1 MEKIKKGPNSLPFFS
16 RYLLKERD
24 EGAHHNDVFKHQE
37 WWYYNVLFND
47 PKSEL
52 KNWSVAISL
61 ATFPHVD
68 SVKFII
74 HDDKDGNY
82 GNIYL
87 KPKGTCKASN
97 SDVDVKIDSSYAI
110 GKYPKWHVYADN
122 KNLDTPEISVD
133 LDFKANSLPMWILKN
148 TGLNLTTSLFGYYCI
163 MNCDAKGEVTIDD
176 KVYKVKGV
184 GYHDHTWMPML
195 KEPVVEKSEQK
206 LIDFNVWD
214 WLNIHFDNGWDAFI
228 GKIHSTQRF
237 PLTKLLP
244 GSLSITPD
252 GKKLIECY
260 FFNIENL
267 EHQDTSFP
275 SIKIPKKIQIKG
287 LKINPINGQFFIDLF
302 YEIDNVKECF
312 PRDPPS
318 WGQWEATGKV
328 YGEIKMFKKK
338 IKLNGWGIM
347 EITHSI

>member
-1 MEKIKKGPNSLPFFS
+1 
-16 RYLLKERD
+16 
-24 EGAHHNDVFKHQE
+24 
-37 WWYYNVLFND
+37 
-47 PKSEL
+47 
-52 KNWSVAISL
+52 
-61 ATFPHVD
+61 
-68 SVKFII
+68 
-74 HDDKDGNY
+74 
-82 GNIYL
+82 
-87 KPKGTCKASN
+87 
-97 SDVDVKIDSSYAI
+97 
-110 GKYPKWHVYADN
+110 
-122 KNLDTPEISVD
+122 
-133 LDFKANSLPMWILKN
+133 
-148 TGLNLTTSLFGYYCI
+148 
-163 MNCDAKGEVTIDD
+163 
-176 KVYKVKGV
+176 
-184 GYHDHTWMPML
+184 
-195 KEPVVEKSEQK
+195 
-206 LIDFNVWD
+206 IDFNVWD
-214 WLNIHFDNGWDAFI
+214 WFNIHFDNGWDAFI